1 MADKLKVELQDENG
15 NIYYLHTSADVVFC
29 EDGTTVEAKLN
40 GKIDEADII
49 QNATTAATDKVPSA
63 AVAKNLQDQITA
75 QNTNLSDLQNTT
87 DKMGVYDVWANGSIA
102 FNVVFRVPVNGGQN
116 RPVFLMMGNIGTNSF
131 MMICTT
137 SFLGDVLS
145 PATCIDIIGNMSSQ
159 MTVNIN
165 RHENSADQLR
175 INFTTP
181 TNMGARVQVIVP
193 AGRIVNQW

>member
-1 MADKLKVELQDENG
+1 MADVTPILIKDLAAQTTLADTDYFIVGGADAKKITVAQMKEALGINEL
-15 NIYYLHTSADVVFC
+15 
-29 EDGTTVEAKLN
+29 
-40 GKIDEADII
+40 
-49 QNATTAATDKVPSA
+49 
-63 AVAKNLQDQITA
+63 
-75 QNTNLSDLQNTT
+75 NTNLFDLQNTT
-87 DKMGVYDVWANGSIA
+87 DKMGVYDVWANDSIA

-137 SFLGDVLS
+137 SSLGDVLS

>member
-75 QNTNLSDLQNTT
+75 QNTKISVVSGQIGVTKILHGELNVQEWIDLFEGTQFGTAIIIMGTETDGAMFIVTKRLQAQCFIQEIYNTGGYQCYRTTGAAETDRPILSL
-87 DKMGVYDVWANGSIA
+87 GRNG
-102 FNVVFRVPVNGGQN
+102 NYYTR
-116 RPVFLMMGNIGTNSF
+116 
-131 MMICTT
+131 
-137 SFLGDVLS
+137 
-145 PATCIDIIGNMSSQ
+145 DII
-159 MTVNIN
+159 V
-165 RHENSADQLR
+165 
-175 INFTTP
+175 
-181 TNMGARVQVIVP
+181 MGSVR
-193 AGRIVNQW
+193 